1 MINKLKIKSN
11 TTPVHKVFKLAFFV
25 VFEVPLILLLFG
37 NMHNVPFFN
46 FFMNRA
52 YSGAFTDTGDYFYTP
67 TNLINDFHSGSM
79 HFYLI
84 IPVLIVVKILHL
96 MNKREEITKGD
107 LL

>member
-1 MINKLKIKSN
+1 MMSEIKDSIDKI
-11 TTPVHKVFKLAFFV
+11 TVGKVFKLAFFIA
-25 VFEVPLILLLFG
+25 FEAPLILLLFG

-52 YSGAFTDTGDYFYTP
+52 YSGAFTDTGDNFYTP

-84 IPVLIVVKILHL
+84 IPVLIVVKIIHL
-96 MNKREEITKGD
+96 MNKREEITKF
-107 LL
+107 